1 MFTSKNSKFV
11 GNPVRKLDLLA
22 EKLSI
27 EGKKVIKLNTG
38 DPAKYFSPP
47 KTLQKAYIKA
57 IKENKFFY
65 SSILGVKE
73 LREEIARRYKKYY
86 NLEVRDERIVVA
98 QGISE
103 LINFL
108 NASLIDINDSA
119 ILFRPF
125 YPPYLPSLLFF
136 GGKPLFVDF
145 DEEKE
150 WSIDVDILRRRIKNQ
165 RKKPK
170 YILLINPNNPTGSV
184 LSKKELEEIVEVA
197 KDFDIFIVSD
207 EIYDELVFNEK
218 FTSICEV
225 AKGIPY
231 AIFNGAS
238 KSYVATGL
246 RLGYAIFPEEDK
258 KSNELY
264 KKFVDFASLRLC
276 ANTPAQYAFA
286 EALKNEKEHKVF
298 LRKFLKE
305 LKQRVKLSTK
315 LANEIDCLSVKEP
328 KAAFYIFPKVD
339 FLKLKIKNDKE
350 LVEKLLIKKFVQVVD
365 GSGFGSPKHIR
376 IVTLADKQ
384 TLNEAFQRISEF
396 FKEERKLS

>member
-11 GNPVRKLDLLA
+11 GNPIRKLDLLA
-22 EKLSI
+22 EKLSR

-47 KTLQKAYIKA
+47 KSLKVAYIKA
-57 IKENKFFY
+57 LKENKFFY

-73 LREEIARRYKKYY
+73 LREEIAKRYKRYY
-86 NLEVRDERIVVA
+86 NLDVNDERIVVA

-108 NASLIDINDSA
+108 NASLINNNDSA

-145 DEEKE
+145 NEENE
-150 WSIDVDILRRRIKNQ
+150 WDVDTDILRKKIKNQ
-165 RKKPK
+165 KKKPK
-170 YILLINPNNPTGSV
+170 YLLLINPNNPTGGV
-184 LSKKELEEIVEVA
+184 LSKNKLEEIVEVA
-197 KDFDIFIVSD
+197 KDFDIFIISD
-207 EIYDELVFNEK
+207 EIYDELVYEGS
-218 FTSICEV
+218 FTSVCQV

-246 RLGYAIFPEEDK
+246 RLGYAIFAEEDK
-258 KSNELY
+258 KSEELY

-276 ANTPAQYAFA
+276 CNTPAQYAFA
-286 EALKNEKEHKVF
+286 EALKNEKEHRIF

-305 LKQRVKLSTK
+305 LKQRIKLATK
-315 LANEIDCLSVKEP
+315 LTNEIDCLSVKEP
-328 KAAFYIFPKVD
+328 KAAFYIFPRVD
-339 FLKLKIKNDKE
+339 FSKLRIKNDKQ
-350 LVEKLLIKKFVQVVD
+350 LVEKLLTKKFVQIVD
-365 GSGFGSPKHIR
+365 GTGFGSPKHIR

-384 TLNEAFQRISEF
+384 TLREAFQRISEF
-396 FKEERKLS
+396 FKEEKK